1 MIHTLLR
8 PVELSHEDAGQ
19 LFLNRRI
26 LKRKLIS
33 LSRINRIA
41 SVAFMDF

>member
-1 MIHTLLR
+1 MMNTLPR

-33 LSRINRIA
+33 LSRFHRIA